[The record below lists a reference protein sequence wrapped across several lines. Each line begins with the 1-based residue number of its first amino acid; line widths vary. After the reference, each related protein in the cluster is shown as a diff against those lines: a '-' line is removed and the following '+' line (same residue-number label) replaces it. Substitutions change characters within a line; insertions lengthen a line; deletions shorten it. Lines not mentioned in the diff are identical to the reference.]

1 MRKSIRIRTEQVNK
15 LFKTEL
21 SYVAQSIAENAD
33 PLFHSSKSDILKR
46 FPTRTYESATD
57 SKTNDLAIII
67 YLPLF
72 RKSHTIIENT
82 TFLEFAD
89 PLRKRSL
96 NESSSCLRYNVRA
109 DRYFK
114 NCLKQNIRSCRG
126 LGFWKYFND
135 ETKIPRD
142 FRQIVKSSDKFL
154 DK

>member
-21 SYVAQSIAENAD
+21 FYVAQSIAENAD

-72 RKSHTIIENT
+72 MRSHTIIEN
-82 TFLEFAD
+82 FLN
-89 PLRKRSL
+89 L
-96 NESSSCLRYNVRA
+96 
-109 DRYFK
+109 
-114 NCLKQNIRSCRG
+114 
-126 LGFWKYFND
+126 
-135 ETKIPRD
+135 
-142 FRQIVKSSDKFL
+142 QIH
-154 DK
+154 